1 MESLLNFEWDV
12 DKAVLNLK
20 KHGISFDEAKTVFF
34 DERAVIFDDPDHS
47 IDEDR
52 FLILGFSQHPRLLIV
67 SHCIRGDG
75 NVIRIISARKAGKKE
90 AKYYEEN
97 NL

>member
-34 DERAVIFDDPDHS
+34 DERAFIFDDPDYS

>member
-20 KHGISFDEAKTVFF
+20 KHGISFDEAK
-34 DERAVIFDDPDHS
+34 
-47 IDEDR
+47 
-52 FLILGFSQHPRLLIV
+52 
-67 SHCIRGDG
+67 
-75 NVIRIISARKAGKKE
+75 
-90 AKYYEEN
+90 YYEEN